1 MLHVKAKRVNPMS
14 SCHKGNIFV
23 VNAVCI
29 WGDGCSLNLLRQSFH
44 DLCKPECY
52 TVHLKLI
59 QCYMSIVSI
68 KLEGKKQPLLLLF
81 TAALFSWGRSI
92 THPLSMQTLFRCKA
106 RTRILHAQVRH
117 SSYLSSHLPRAHT
130 VPIHNPVGH
139 ISCCH
144 FKTLLWHL

>member
-44 DLCKPECY
+44 DLCKSECY

-59 QCYMSIVSI
+59 QCYMSIVLRYN
-68 KLEGKKQPLLLLF
+68 LEKINLEEKCSLKQ
-81 TAALFSWGRSI
+81 
-92 THPLSMQTLFRCKA
+92 H
-106 RTRILHAQVRH
+106 V
-117 SSYLSSHLPRAHT
+117 
-130 VPIHNPVGH
+130 
-139 ISCCH
+139 
-144 FKTLLWHL
+144 